1 MDLFIQAIGFG
12 LVTASVVALG
22 AMGFTLQFGL
32 TNILNLAYGVV
43 LTVGAFAGF
52 GVVNAGGDMWLA
64 LLAGGAAAC
73 ILTLLIGKGFFPF
86 FVRRNI
92 GLIQVVMLTIGLG
105 LVVQYV
111 IESIDR
117 GNFYQVLVPAGR
129 SLHFGP
135 AVLTTSEIIIIVIAA
150 VVYVALAALLH
161 LTRLGKALRAMS
173 VEPRLARTCGIPTS
187 RIVMVTWLLS
197 GFLAGIAGV
206 VYVIN
211 TGNVSASSGTDI
223 FALMLAAAILGQPG
237 SLGGTIIA
245 SLLVG
250 FASELVSAY
259 GGSAYSTVAG
269 FGILLVVLLARPS
282 NVGGATA
289 QRVEL
294 TV

>member
-12 LVTASVVALG
+12 LVTASIVALG

-43 LTVGAFAGF
+43 VTIGAFAGF
-52 GVVNAGGDMWLA
+52 GVVYAGGDMWLA
-64 LLAGGAAAC
+64 LLAGGLAAC
-73 ILTLLIGKGFFPF
+73 IATLAIGKGFFPF

-92 GLIQVVMLTIGLG
+92 GLIQIVMLTIGLA
-105 LVVQYV
+105 LVIQYI

-117 GNFYQVLVPAGR
+117 GNFYQVLVPPGR

-135 AVLTTSEIIIIVIAA
+135 AVLTTSEVVIIAVAA
-150 VVYVALAALLH
+150 VIYLAVAALLH

-173 VEPRLARTCGIPTS
+173 VEPRLARVCGIPTA
-187 RIVMVTWLLS
+187 RIVMVTWVLS
-197 GFLAGIAGV
+197 GFLAGLAGV

-211 TGNVSASSGTDI
+211 TGNVDAASGTDI

-259 GGSAYSTVAG
+259 GSSGYSTVAG
-269 FGILLVVLLARPS
+269 FGILLIVLLAKPS
-282 NVGGATA
+282 NVGGTVAH
-289 QRVEL
+289 RVEF